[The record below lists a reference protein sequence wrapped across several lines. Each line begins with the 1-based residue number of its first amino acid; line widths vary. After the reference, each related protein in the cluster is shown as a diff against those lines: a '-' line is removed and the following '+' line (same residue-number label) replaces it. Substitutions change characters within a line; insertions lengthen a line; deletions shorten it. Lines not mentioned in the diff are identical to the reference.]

1 MTRNTLGVPLNVDTV
16 AFSRGPRGIRSMCLV
31 SLCVATFAQ
40 CTRKKSPCV
49 IDTNLYTID

>member
-1 MTRNTLGVPLNVDTV
+1 MTRKTLGVALNVDTV
-16 AFSRGPRGIRSMCLV
+16 AFSQGPGGIRSMCLV
-31 SLCVATFAQ
+31 SLCIAAFAQ